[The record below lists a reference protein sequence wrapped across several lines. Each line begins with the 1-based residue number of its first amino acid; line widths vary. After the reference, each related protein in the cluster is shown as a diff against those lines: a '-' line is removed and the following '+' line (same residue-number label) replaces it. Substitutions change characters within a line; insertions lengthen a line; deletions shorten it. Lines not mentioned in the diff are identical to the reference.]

1 MRGRVRPG
9 LAQPDGPDRPQTHR
23 PCAERRPGRLARA
36 WALFGGEVAYVWHG
50 ALHAT
55 TVAESLQ
62 ACGFELRAQIVWAK
76 DALVLGRGHYHWT
89 HEPCWY
95 GVRAGGNG
103 HWHGD
108 RSQTTLWEIS
118 GRKQDA
124 TKQTTLWPI
133 AGRGQDAE
141 TALASKSG
149 RPLNKGDVYKLL
161 NNWTHGGEVAH
172 KGQVYP
178 GEHQAI
184 VPREL
189 SAR

>member
-1 MRGRVRPG
+1 
-9 LAQPDGPDRPQTHR
+9 
-23 PCAERRPGRLARA
+23 
-36 WALFGGEVAYVWHG
+36 
-50 ALHAT
+50 
-55 TVAESLQ
+55 VAESLQ

-161 NNWTHGGEVAH
+161 NNWTHVGEVAH